1 MTREERH
8 RATVESHK
16 GERYGKLVIIDE
28 DRNSH
33 ERARY
38 LCKCDCGKVISTQ
51 YGALKRGA
59 TTSCGCARQERNARK
74 HDEATKRY
82 IGRRYGK
89 LTVIAY
95 DKSVKENLYF
105 ICKCDCGNIKS
116 IQKGGLVRGAATSC
130 GCKLIERNTK
140 HNLSRTRLY
149 RVFRDMKNRCYNK
162 NSPDYKNYGGRGIK
176 ICDEWLNDFTA
187 FNKWAFEN
195 GYDENAPKMACTIDR
210 INNDLGYSP
219 ENCRWVDIATQNRN
233 KRQRKAG
240 GAV

>member
-1 MTREERH
+1 MTRAERN
-8 RATVESHK
+8 E
-16 GERYGKLVIIDE
+16 KLHQEAI
-28 DRNSH
+28 
-33 ERARY
+33 
-38 LCKCDCGKVISTQ
+38 
-51 YGALKRGA
+51 
-59 TTSCGCARQERNARK
+59 ARQL
-74 HDEATKRY
+74 
-82 IGRRYGK
+82 GRRYGK

-116 IQKGGLVRGAATSC
+116 IQKSGLVRGVVISC
-130 GCKLIERNTK
+130 GCNLIERNTK

-149 RVFRDMKNRCYNK
+149 RVFSDMKSRCYNK
-162 NSPDYKNYGGRGIK
+162 NSKDYKNYGARGIK

-187 FNKWAFEN
+187 FNKWAYEN